1 MAESIENKGKVRNYM
16 NTFQL
21 ECFLEVVETLN
32 FARAADNLHVTQPAV
47 TQQIHSLEKE
57 LNVKLFR
64 RTTRSVRITEEGR
77 LFFDDA
83 RNIVEISKRA
93 VKKFEEPRGGKVQF
107 LTLGS
112 YSNAQLFLFIPAL
125 EAMRAQYPELRPR
138 LRVVPFQH
146 LYRLLEDDEV
156 DAVAG
161 FREPPSRKI
170 AAVFEELFR
179 VPLSLICRVD
189 NPLAARKSI
198 SLDEIKQEKMILLY
212 PARAQSD
219 AAKLQGEIITERA
232 ASEFCFCESS
242 ETAVVLIRAGYG
254 SAILPDL
261 LIPPEFSLARVPIK
275 GTEPVSFGIY
285 YKSVE
290 GNAPL
295 KSLIRYMKN
304 EKYARDQLLRR

>member
-1 MAESIENKGKVRNYM
+1 M

-83 RNIVEISKRA
+83 RNIVEISRRA
-93 VKKFEEPRGGKVQF
+93 VKKLEEPGGGALQY

-125 EAMRAQYPELRPR
+125 EAVREKYPALRPR

-161 FREPPSRKI
+161 FREPPSRRI
-170 AAVFEELFR
+170 SAVYEELFR
-179 VPLSLICRVD
+179 VPLSLICRMD
-189 NPLAARKSI
+189 HPFAGRESI
-198 SLDEIKQEKMILLY
+198 SLDEIRGEKMILLY

-219 AAKLQGEIITERA
+219 AAKLQGDVMNAKT
-232 ASEFCFCESS
+232 ASECCFCESS

-261 LIPPEFSLARVPIK
+261 LIPPEFSLARIPIVE
-275 GTEPVSFGIY
+275 TEPVSFGIY
-285 YKSVE
+285 YKSVQ
-290 GNAPL
+290 GNLPL
-295 KSLIRYMKN
+295 KSLIRHMKN
-304 EKYARDQLLRR
+304 ENYAQSHLLS